1 MRKWKK
7 RYVTTILGTAGVK
20 GDDDGSPDIALFANP
35 QDISY
40 DGNGGFWIA
49 QRENPA
55 LRKYSVE

>member
-7 RYVTTILGTAGVK
+7 KYVTTILGTAGVK

-40 DGNGGFWIA
+40 DGMVDFG
-49 QRENPA
+49 
-55 LRKYSVE
+55 LLSVKIRL